1 MKPERKNKRKGESR
15 PPAEMEAKAP
25 SPAAVL
31 PWWVF
36 AIALAAA
43 LIVYLPAL
51 KGPFVFD
58 DLTLPVLQPGPSA
71 PWSDYLFGVRPL
83 YYLSLLAQYKL
94 HGPDPLPFHLV
105 NWLLHAVNALLL
117 FGILRRYTV
126 LGELASSHGMAASAF
141 GAGLFLLHP
150 VQTEAVSY
158 IASHSEVLSVFFAF
172 LAWRL
177 FLDRR
182 HPQLGLAS
190 AAGIVAMLVLG
201 LAVKEH
207 LIALIAIFV
216 LTDVLFSGWR
226 ANLRFYLPLGL
237 FAAAAAAYLLSR
249 ITNTTA
255 GFGVEGA
262 TPFTYLVTQGAVIW
276 RYLQLVLI
284 PVGQSVDHAMPIS
297 VSLTGLAG
305 WTGLAAVTVWLWRKA
320 SRLALFGWLA
330 FLLLLAPT
338 SSFVP
343 IADPMAERRL
353 YLAMPGLA
361 LLVAPWLRRAHPWM
375 LAAALVAL
383 ALLTWNRNE
392 KWASSEALWR
402 DAVAGNP
409 SNSRAQFQ
417 LAHALYLDGRCADS
431 IEHYKLAERHGGAEN
446 ALYIDW
452 ALALDCAGKPDEALT
467 MLERARE
474 TSHLRWSTAGMIE
487 GKRGRSAEALAALDR
502 AIGLR
507 GDFAMSWVYRGNV
520 LVGLGR
526 RAEASESFRRAL
538 QLDPENTAAQQGLA
552 AATR

>member
-15 PPAEMEAKAP
+15 PLAEMEAKAP
-25 SPAAVL
+25 GPALVL

-36 AIALAAA
+36 AVALAAA
-43 LIVYLPAL
+43 LIIYMPAL

-71 PWSDYLFGVRPL
+71 AWTSYLGGVRPL
-83 YYLSLLAQYKL
+83 YYLSLLTQYKL
-94 HGPDPLPFHLV
+94 HGPDPLPFHLA
-105 NWLLHAVNALLL
+105 NWVLHALNALLL
-117 FGILRRYTV
+117 FGIIRRYTA
-126 LGELASSHGMAASAF
+126 LGALAPSQGLAASTF

-150 VQTEAVSY
+150 VQSEAVSY

-182 HPQLGLAS
+182 HPQLSLAP
-190 AAGIVAMLVLG
+190 AAAIVVLLALG

-207 LIALIAIFV
+207 VIALIAILL
-216 LTDVLFSGWR
+216 LTDILFGGWR

-237 FAAAAAAYLLSR
+237 FGVAATAYLLSR

-255 GFGVEGA
+255 GLGVEGA
-262 TPFTYLVTQGAVIW
+262 TPVTYLITQGTVIW
-276 RYLQLVLI
+276 RYLQLVII
-284 PVGQSVDHAMPIS
+284 PVGQSVDHALPVS
-297 VSLTGLAG
+297 ASLTGFAG
-305 WTGLAAVTVWLWRKA
+305 WAGLAAVTVWLWRKA

-343 IADPMAERRL
+343 IADVMAERRV
-353 YLAMPGLA
+353 YLAMPGLT
-361 LLVAPWLRRAHPWM
+361 LLAAPWVRRAQPWM
-375 LAAALVAL
+375 LAGVLLAL
-383 ALLTWNRNE
+383 ALVTWNRNE
-392 KWASSEALWR
+392 MWASSEALWR
-402 DAVAGNP
+402 NAVAGNP
-409 SNSRAQFQ
+409 ANSRAQFQ
-417 LAHALYLDGRCADS
+417 LAHALYLDGRCAES
-431 IEHYKLAERHGGAEN
+431 IEHYVLAERHGGAEN

-452 ALALDCAGKPDEALT
+452 ALALDCAGRPDEALA

-502 AIGLR
+502 AIEMR

-526 RAEASESFRRAL
+526 NREAAESFRRAL
-538 QLDPENTAAQQGLA
+538 QLDPENAAAQQGLA